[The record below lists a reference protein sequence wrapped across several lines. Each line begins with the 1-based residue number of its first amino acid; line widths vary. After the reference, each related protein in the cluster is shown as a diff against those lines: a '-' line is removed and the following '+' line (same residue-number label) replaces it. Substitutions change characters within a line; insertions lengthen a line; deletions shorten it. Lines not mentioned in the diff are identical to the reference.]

1 MENVKILLIGCG
13 YWGKNWYKTIKNSKF
28 LLAGVVDPSPLIE
41 VAADELYD
49 SLEEVNVTYT
59 HAILAVNANLHSDII
74 KKLNIP
80 QENILVEKPCGVSLE
95 DAKLIKDTF
104 PGYIFLYSDE
114 YQYIKNN
121 INKIG
126 KPLFWKSIRASMGP
140 RVRADVSIL
149 EDYMIHDIYLY
160 LDLFGNCNLVNKTF
174 TNEFNSPIK
183 DSSLHLELNGTIP
196 GYFYS
201 SWHYPIKERKI
212 IIVGDKGSFIW
223 ENDDLYYDNTHY
235 INDKVIEG
243 TREKIQS
250 TIQSNLDIE
259 LEYFILN
266 NKPDINILDVWSLIT
281 NINKN

>member
-1 MENVKILLIGCG
+1 MENIKILLIGCG

-28 LLAGVVDPSPLIE
+28 QLAGVVDPSPLIE
-41 VAADELYD
+41 IGSDPLFNN
-49 SLEEVNVTYT
+49 LEEVNVTYT
-59 HAILAVNANLHSDII
+59 HAILAVNVNLHSDII

-95 DAKLIKDTF
+95 DAKLIKNTF

-149 EDYMIHDIYLY
+149 EDYMIHDIYFY

-174 TNEFNSPIK
+174 INEFNSPIK
-183 DSSLHLELNGTIP
+183 DSSLHLELNGTVP

-212 IIVGDKGSFIW
+212 IIAGSKGSFIW

-235 INDKVIEG
+235 INGKVIEG

-250 TIQSNLDIE
+250 TVQSNLDIE

>member
-1 MENVKILLIGCG
+1 MILSEQLSVIQNFIIFENQKDRLDLISSDVGVKTTARVLDGCSF
-13 YWGKNWYKTIKNSKF
+13 YVNYKNTTFLDEIKNLYESN
-28 LLAGVVDPSPLIE
+28 IE
-41 VAADELYD
+41 DL
-49 SLEEVNVTYT
+49 SLFNNLEEVNVTYT

-95 DAKLIKDTF
+95 DAKLIKNTF

-174 TNEFNSPIK
+174 TNEFNSPI
-183 DSSLHLELNGTIP
+183 
-196 GYFYS
+196 
-201 SWHYPIKERKI
+201 
-212 IIVGDKGSFIW
+212 
-223 ENDDLYYDNTHY
+223 
-235 INDKVIEG
+235 
-243 TREKIQS
+243 
-250 TIQSNLDIE
+250 
-259 LEYFILN
+259 
-266 NKPDINILDVWSLIT
+266 
-281 NINKN
+281 

>member
-41 VAADELYD
+41 VAADELYN

-223 ENDDLYYDNTHY
+223 ENDDLYHDNTHY

>member
-41 VAADELYD
+41 VAADELYN

-223 ENDDLYYDNTHY
+223 ENDDLYHNNTHY

>member
-28 LLAGVVDPSPLIE
+28 QLAGVVDPSPLIE
-41 VAADELYD
+41 VAADELYN

-223 ENDDLYYDNTHY
+223 ENDDLYHDNTHY

>member
-41 VAADELYD
+41 VAADELYN

-223 ENDDLYYDNTHY
+223 ENDDLYYDSTHY
-235 INDKVIEG
+235 INNEVVEG
-243 TREKIQS
+243 ICEKIE
-250 TIQSNLDIE
+250 TTPKSNLDLE
-259 LEYFILN
+259 LNFFILGQ
-266 NKPDINILDVWSLIT
+266 KPNVNILDIWKLI
-281 NINKN
+281 NVINK